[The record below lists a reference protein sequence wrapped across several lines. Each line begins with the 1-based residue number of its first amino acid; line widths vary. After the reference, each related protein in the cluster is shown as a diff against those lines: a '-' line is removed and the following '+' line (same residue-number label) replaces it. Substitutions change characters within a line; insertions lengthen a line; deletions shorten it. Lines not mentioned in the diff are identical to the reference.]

1 MDLPPVAHGRTRN
14 GKVEL
19 QTLEEH
25 SDHVGYLAGL
35 FAAKIGCPLVGELL
49 GLLHDLGKNRVIFK
63 RYILSAL
70 GILKPGDDAYID
82 WKPLKGKIDHA
93 TAGAQLAWQRLAAGD
108 KYARA
113 VAQIVALAVASH
125 HSGMID
131 CIKPPSS
138 KRAENRFATRMNKPE
153 EEVQLAESLA
163 LAERS
168 ILGRIEGLIAD
179 PLLVQEVAIALDRV
193 RGMNSSKF
201 CLHLQLGFLA
211 RFLFSCLIAAD
222 RRDTA
227 AYERGENSKQRP
239 ILDYEPWSVLIKRLE
254 VFLDNKE
261 PDPEME
267 HINTARREISESC
280 KDAAL
285 SIGSGVYSLT
295 VPTAGGKT
303 LASLRFAL
311 HHAEARGLER
321 IIYVIPYTSIIDQNA
336 NVARKVLEPS
346 NKQHDQPVVL
356 EHHSNLA
363 PEEQTELE
371 TILTDDW
378 DAPVVFTTM
387 VQFLESFFGGG
398 TRGVR
403 RMHQLARSV
412 IVFDE
417 VQTLP
422 VRCVHLFNNAIN
434 FLAEQCDSTVLL
446 CTATQPL
453 LGKVDEE
460 RGVAR
465 LGAGAELIP
474 NHEGYFDRL
483 QRVRVHVGQRERS
496 YEEIADLAVRQLQ
509 RHGNCLVVVNTKT
522 SAERLF
528 KICRDIVPSDGL
540 FHLST
545 SMCPAHRM
553 KLIGEKD
560 KSESDSATIIGRLH
574 LGLPTLCISTQLV
587 EAGIDIDFN
596 SAIRFLAGIDSIAQA
611 AGRCNRN
618 ARLRNRDG
626 EPTRGSVYVVRS
638 SEERLGSLE
647 EIRMGQEMTLRVLSD
662 FADNPERF
670 NHDLIGPE
678 AVRLYYRYYFFERS
692 EEMVYPL
699 REPQLSELDYSSETL
714 LRLLSTNRKAA
725 QALGDESD
733 GLFLKQ
739 SFQTAAKFFSAIE
752 APTEGVVVP
761 YGDEGRSLVAQLQQC
776 ANDPKQL
783 WKLLRHAQRYSVSL
797 YPRDLDQLEKS
808 HAVEAISDSVSI
820 RVLMNETY
828 YDDRLGM
835 RDSGVWMW

>member
-1 MDLPPVAHGRTRN
+1 
-14 GKVEL
+14 
-19 QTLEEH
+19 
-25 SDHVGYLAGL
+25 
-35 FAAKIGCPLVGELL
+35 
-49 GLLHDLGKNRVIFK
+49 
-63 RYILSAL
+63 
-70 GILKPGDDAYID
+70 
-82 WKPLKGKIDHA
+82 
-93 TAGAQLAWQRLAAGD
+93 
-108 KYARA
+108 
-113 VAQIVALAVASH
+113 
-125 HSGMID
+125 
-131 CIKPPSS
+131 
-138 KRAENRFATRMNKPE
+138 
-153 EEVQLAESLA
+153 
-163 LAERS
+163 
-168 ILGRIEGLIAD
+168 
-179 PLLVQEVAIALDRV
+179 
-193 RGMNSSKF
+193 
-201 CLHLQLGFLA
+201 
-211 RFLFSCLIAAD
+211 
-222 RRDTA
+222 
-227 AYERGENSKQRP
+227 
-239 ILDYEPWSVLIKRLE
+239 
-254 VFLDNKE
+254 
-261 PDPEME
+261 
-267 HINTARREISESC
+267 
-280 KDAAL
+280 
-285 SIGSGVYSLT
+285 
-295 VPTAGGKT
+295 
-303 LASLRFAL
+303 
-311 HHAEARGLER
+311 
-321 IIYVIPYTSIIDQNA
+321 
-336 NVARKVLEPS
+336 
-346 NKQHDQPVVL
+346 
-356 EHHSNLA
+356 
-363 PEEQTELE
+363 
-371 TILTDDW
+371 
-378 DAPVVFTTM
+378 
-387 VQFLESFFGGG
+387 
-398 TRGVR
+398 
-403 RMHQLARSV
+403 
-412 IVFDE
+412 
-417 VQTLP
+417 
-422 VRCVHLFNNAIN
+422 
-434 FLAEQCDSTVLL
+434 
-446 CTATQPL
+446 
-453 LGKVDEE
+453 
-460 RGVAR
+460 
-465 LGAGAELIP
+465 
-474 NHEGYFDRL
+474 
-483 QRVRVHVGQRERS
+483 
-496 YEEIADLAVRQLQ
+496 
-509 RHGNCLVVVNTKT
+509 
-522 SAERLF
+522 
-528 KICRDIVPSDGL
+528 
-540 FHLST
+540 
-545 SMCPAHRM
+545 M